1 MTDMEIIQAIAKA
14 LKIKLERRVPG
25 EIGDI
30 LWEIGKPGYCL
41 DDTGA
46 VTGLRLNR
54 LAIKPAVE
62 YMARLKRLTHLNLY
76 SCQLASGDLDF
87 LAGLDRLTH
96 LNLSFN
102 PDISD
107 YSFLGALKG
116 LKMLYL
122 RENNLTEISFL
133 RLVPGLTE
141 LDLSDNPGIGDY
153 SFLKALKGLKE
164 LYLRENNLTAVS
176 FLRLVPGLTKLNLSR
191 NPGIGD
197 YSFLQALKGLTGL
210 YLWSNNLT
218 EVSFLRGL
226 PGLETLHL
234 WNNKITDL
242 SFVTA
247 LDHLTDLN
255 IAGNPVENP
264 PPEIVKQGVN
274 AIRDYFRS
282 LKGEELRPLNEVK
295 VLLVGSGGAGKT
307 SLLKRLSD
315 RDFDPHESKTHGIGI
330 QTIPIEI
337 DKTADMGHNS
347 PLIQAHFWDFGGQE
361 VMHASHQFFLS
372 KRSLYI
378 LVVDSREEQ
387 TPEYW
392 LKHIATFGGSSP
404 VLVVINKI
412 DESPQ
417 FDLDRHTLT
426 RKYPNILGFYRLS
439 CRSGDGLPALKAAVR
454 AAIPQTELLQ
464 TPVAASWLRVK
475 STLEAETREKC
486 YISHAAFGQICDRER
501 IPADT
506 SRETLIGFLNELGIV
521 LHFKDF
527 GLEEYHVL
535 NPRWVTEGVYRII
548 NSRALADRHGL
559 LKKADVGRLI
569 NEAQPKTCDYSE
581 DLKGRAYTPGEWEYI
596 VKLMQKFELCY
607 ELDKD
612 FILVP
617 ALLDTKEPM
626 LAEETGTGLDFML
639 AFDFLPKSVISRLLV
654 KLHPDLVPGLYW
666 RTGMVLKSG
675 LFQTRALIRADEVE
689 KTVTIRITG
698 KQKREHLGVIRS
710 ALREINRGFE
720 PMKIDEL
727 IPLPLP
733 EEVGQA
739 YREKHKGAG
748 KYARTV
754 SYEFLLGYERSGIP
768 DYFDG
773 ETGQTYRVAQLLD
786 TVTLP
791 EERRGQ
797 GFTGADSGRPIPPP
811 RPETEAQELNKKL
824 ERIKELNRIIDD
836 LGREI
841 DLKKKQKD
849 LLDTQARK
857 HVRRHYLWIPAVMVL
872 LILALYILIKTDI
885 WPWSAVEPDTYV
897 LALLLVPTGLVYLL
911 IKGKPFFSSSAY
923 ERAIEKEREK
933 LYSLNLI
940 DADGLDKMKTDLY
953 QAIKERDSL

>member
-1 MTDMEIIQAIAKA
+1 MSDIEIIQAIEKA
-14 LKIKLERRVPG
+14 LRIKLARLAPG
-25 EIGDI
+25 EIE
-30 LWEIGKPGYCL
+30 EIFWGINPGYCL
-41 DDTGA
+41 DKTGA
-46 VTGLRLNR
+46 VIGLNLRSR
-54 LAIKPAVE
+54 SIQPALE
-62 YMARLKRLTHLNLY
+62 YMARLKRLTHLNL
-76 SCQLASGDLDF
+76 SVCELKKGDLDF
-87 LAGLDRLTH
+87 LAGLLRLTH
-96 LNLSFN
+96 LNLS
-102 PDISD
+102 
-107 YSFLGALKG
+107 G
-116 LKMLYL
+116 
-122 RENNLTEISFL
+122 
-133 RLVPGLTE
+133 
-141 LDLSDNPGIGDY
+141 
-153 SFLKALKGLKE
+153 
-164 LYLRENNLTAVS
+164 
-176 FLRLVPGLTKLNLSR
+176 

-197 YSFLQALKGLTGL
+197 YSFLQALKGLT
-210 YLWSNNLT
+210 YLNLGWNNLT
-218 EVSFLRGL
+218 EISFLRLVPGLTLLILSANPGISDYSFLKALKGLKKLYLGRNNLTDVSFLRKL
-226 PGLETLHL
+226 PGLETLFL
-234 WNNKITDL
+234 YKNKITDL
-242 SFVTA
+242 SFVTH
-247 LDHLTDLN
+247 LDHLTELT
-255 IAGNPVENP
+255 IAENPVENP
-264 PPEIVKQGVN
+264 PPEIASQGPA

-307 SLLKRLSD
+307 SLLKRLGN
-315 RDFDPHESKTHGIGI
+315 RDFDPNESKTHGIGI
-330 QTIPIEI
+330 HTIAIEI

-412 DESPQ
+412 DQSPQ

-486 YISHAAFGQICDRER
+486 YISHAAFGQICDKEG

-548 NSRALADRHGL
+548 NSPFLAGQHGL

-569 NEAQPKTCDYSE
+569 NEAQPRTCDYSE
-581 DLKGRAYTPGEWEYI
+581 DLKGRDYSPGEWEYI

-639 AFDFLPKSVISRLLV
+639 AYDFLPKSVISRLLV
-654 KLHPDLVPGLYW
+654 KLHPNLVPGLYW
-666 RTGMVLKSG
+666 RTGMVLKSE

-689 KTVTIRITG
+689 KTVTIRISG
-698 KQKREHLGVIRS
+698 RQKREYLGVIRS
-710 ALREINRGFE
+710 ALQEIKRGFE
-720 PMKIDEL
+720 SMKIDEL

-733 EEVGQA
+733 EEVRQA

-754 SYEFLLGYERSGIP
+754 SYEFLLGYERQGIAK
-768 DYFDG
+768 YFDG

-791 EERRGQ
+791 EERRGRFPRADGGVNIYGDIIHGNKMEVDEMSQKNITFGDQATVHGDLVVADVIQ
-797 GFTGADSGRPIPPP
+797 GSFNKIGASGASDDLKSLLEGLTREVERMAGELEKDRAEELLEDLQTFINAATKKNP
-811 RPETEAQELNKKL
+811 RKKWWQL
-824 ERIKELNRIIDD
+824 SAEGIKEAAKTA
-836 LGREI
+836 GEI
-841 DLKKKQKD
+841 GLSALK
-849 LLDTQARK
+849 
-857 HVRRHYLWIPAVMVL
+857 H
-872 LILALYILIKTDI
+872 
-885 WPWSAVEPDTYV
+885 
-897 LALLLVPTGLVYLL
+897 
-911 IKGKPFFSSSAY
+911 
-923 ERAIEKEREK
+923 
-933 LYSLNLI
+933 
-940 DADGLDKMKTDLY
+940 LDKIIPLL
-953 QAIKERDSL
+953 ENL

>member
-1 MTDMEIIQAIAKA
+1 MSDMEIIQAIEKS
-14 LKIKLERRVPG
+14 LKIKLARHDPG
-25 EIGDI
+25 EIERI
-30 LWEIGKPGYCL
+30 LWEIGEPGYCL
-41 DDTGA
+41 DETGA
-46 VTGLRLNR
+46 VIGLKLSGRS
-54 LAIKPAVE
+54 IKPAVP
-62 YMARLKRLTHLNLY
+62 YLARLTHLTHLSLNGCKLKT
-76 SCQLASGDLDF
+76 GDLGF
-87 LAGLDRLTH
+87 LAGLDRLAH
-96 LNLSFN
+96 LNL
-102 PDISD
+102 
-107 YSFLGALKG
+107 GA
-116 LKMLYL
+116 
-122 RENNLTEISFL
+122 
-133 RLVPGLTE
+133 
-141 LDLSDNPGIGDY
+141 NPGIGDY
-153 SFLKALKGLKE
+153 SFLKALKGLTG
-164 LYLRENNLTAVS
+164 LSLWNNNLTEVS
-176 FLRLVPGLTKLNLSR
+176 FLGLVPGLTELNLSD

-197 YSFLQALKGLTGL
+197 YSFLGALKGLKVLGL
-210 YLWSNNLT
+210 WNNNLT
-218 EVSFLRGL
+218 AVSFLVGL
-226 PGLETLHL
+226 PGLETLNL

-242 SFVTA
+242 SFVA
-247 LDHLTDLN
+247 GLDQLTELD
-255 IAGNPVENP
+255 IAKNPVENP
-264 PPEIVKQGVN
+264 PPEIVKQGVA

-307 SLLKRLSD
+307 SLIKRLGD
-315 RDFDPHESKTHGIGI
+315 RDFDPNESKTHGIGI
-330 QTIPIEI
+330 HTIAIEI
-337 DKTADMGHNS
+337 DKTADMGHTS

-404 VLVVINKI
+404 VLVVINKT

-439 CRSGDGLPALKAAVR
+439 CRSGDGLPELKAAVR

-486 YISHAAFGQICDRER
+486 YISHAAFGKICDRER

-548 NSRALADRHGL
+548 NSRALADQHGL

-569 NEAQPKTCDYSE
+569 NEAQPRTCDYSE
-581 DLKGRAYTPGEWEYI
+581 ELKGRDYTPGEWEYI
-596 VKLMQKFELCY
+596 VKLMQKFQLCY
-607 ELDKD
+607 ELNKD
-612 FILVP
+612 AILVP
-617 ALLDTKEPM
+617 ALLDPKEP
-626 LAEETGTGLDFML
+626 LLPDDTGTGLDFML
-639 AFDFLPKSVISRLLV
+639 AYDFLPKSVISRLLV

-666 RTGMVLKSG
+666 RTGMVLKSE
-675 LFQTRALIRADEVE
+675 LFQTRALVRADEVE
-689 KTVTIRITG
+689 KTVTIRISG
-698 KQKREHLGVIRS
+698 RQKREHLGVIRS
-710 ALREINRGFE
+710 ALQEIKRGFE
-720 PMKIDEL
+720 SMKIDEL

-733 EEVGQA
+733 EEAGQA
-739 YREKHKGAG
+739 YRERHKGAG

-754 SYEFLLGYERSGIP
+754 SYEFLLGYERQGIGE
-768 DYFDG
+768 YFDG

-797 GFTGADSGRPIPPP
+797 GFTGADPGRPMRSP
-811 RPETEAQELNKKL
+811 RPETDIREPVTRYEQYYKLDQRVKVLEAEVAKAGETKTFLDDRAKK
-824 ERIKELNRIIDD
+824 RIGWRLAIL
-836 LGREI
+836 LGI
-841 DLKKKQKD
+841 DL
-849 LLDTQARK
+849 
-857 HVRRHYLWIPAVMVL
+857 
-872 LILALYILIKTDI
+872 LAI
-885 WPWSAVEPDTYV
+885 V
-897 LALLLVPTGLVYLL
+897 ALLLLLVKKVVAWNDIEPYTYIGGLLLFAGNLVYLM
-911 IKGKPFFSSSAY
+911 IKGNSFNISSIY
-923 ERAIEKEREK
+923 ENNLERERVRFYR
-933 LYSLNLI
+933 LDHF
-940 DADGLDKMKTDLY
+940 DAAGLDKMKTKLD